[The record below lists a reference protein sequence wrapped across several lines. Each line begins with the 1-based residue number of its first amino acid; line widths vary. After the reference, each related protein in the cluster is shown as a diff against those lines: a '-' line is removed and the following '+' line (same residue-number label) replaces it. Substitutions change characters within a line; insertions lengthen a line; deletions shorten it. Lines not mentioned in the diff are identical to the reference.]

1 MVPRSG
7 TNGAS
12 MLQVVHGQGLL
23 KAFSPEAP
31 AMSTLSPRARPSSL
45 LRSEH
50 RQAAVLFPSGSCHC
64 TAMPAKTLLPPF
76 IHLLVCS
83 QNNYGAPTV
92 DQALSPGQRQHRPE
106 RALMRVG
113 WGGGRCQ
120 PHLQGLSLGGRGCW
134 RQNKAAQPNASCR
147 DGSDS
152 RWYVLISFHLYLT
165 GLS

>member
-106 RALMRVG
+106 RALMRVS
-113 WGGGRCQ
+113 GGGVSVNHTCRASAW
-120 PHLQGLSLGGRGCW
+120 GAGDAGGKTKQLNQMHPAGTEVI
-134 RQNKAAQPNASCR
+134 PV
-147 DGSDS
+147 GT
-152 RWYVLISFHLYLT
+152 F
-165 GLS
+165 

>member
-1 MVPRSG
+1 
-7 TNGAS
+7 
-12 MLQVVHGQGLL
+12 
-23 KAFSPEAP
+23 
-31 AMSTLSPRARPSSL
+31 MSTLSPRARPSSL

-92 DQALSPGQRQHRPE
+92 DQALSLGQRQHRPE

-113 WGGGRCQ
+113 WGGSVSTTPAGPQLGGQGMLEAKQSSSTKCI
-120 PHLQGLSLGGRGCW
+120 LQGR
-134 RQNKAAQPNASCR
+134 K
-147 DGSDS
+147 
-152 RWYVLISFHLYLT
+152 
-165 GLS
+165 